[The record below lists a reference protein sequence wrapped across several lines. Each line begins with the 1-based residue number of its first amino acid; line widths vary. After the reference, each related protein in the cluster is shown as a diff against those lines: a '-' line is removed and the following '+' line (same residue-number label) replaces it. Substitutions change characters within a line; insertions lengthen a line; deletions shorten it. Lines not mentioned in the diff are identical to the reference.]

1 MKVRILERGA
11 GYEELKDLWNQL
23 VLRHGTGISHFDVTA
38 TYEWA
43 MALWE
48 IHLKRTDERIL
59 ILEEAG
65 KVQGILPLYFAN
77 VKVRSVACVQ
87 VLPLSELYSQRCGFV
102 LADTNGEQLGVMMR
116 HLFHEVPDWDVF
128 EFTLV
133 DESAS
138 DRQFKAFLESN
149 DIYYELVG
157 SEKSPYM
164 ELSVSWAA
172 FQERLSTKFRSNL
185 RSYEK
190 KLRSLGELKYK
201 TFHGLG
207 EAGEFLAAMFA
218 IEQDSW
224 KEKAGTSITGNSLQ
238 ESFYKHFIKVAA
250 ERGWFSG
257 HLLLIGDEPIAYI
270 YGLVFNGCFSS
281 MKTSYKEKYQKMGT
295 GHVVRMFALQQLHAE
310 GVKIHDFT
318 GLCEDHKL
326 AWADSAYSRTTY
338 RVYNK
343 TIRGIVIR
351 ALGKLS
357 ALRKWAGRGSV
368 K

>member
-1 MKVRILERGA
+1 MKVRILERGV
-11 GYEELKDLWNQL
+11 GYEELKDSWNQL
-23 VLRHGTGISHFDVTA
+23 VLGHGTGIIHFDVTA

-48 IHLKRTDERIL
+48 IHLGRTDERIL

-65 KVQGILPLYFAN
+65 KVQGIFPLCLTK
-77 VKVRSVACVQ
+77 VRVRSVPCVR

-102 LADTNGEQLGVMMR
+102 LADTNGEQFRVMMQY
-116 HLFHEVPDWDVF
+116 LFHEVPGWDVF

-133 DESAS
+133 DGSAS
-138 DRQFKAFLESN
+138 DRQFKTFLESSSV
-149 DIYYELVG
+149 YHELVG
-157 SEKSPYM
+157 SERSPYM
-164 ELSVSWAA
+164 ELGASWAT
-172 FQERLSTKFRSNL
+172 FLERLSAKFRSNL

-190 KLRSLGELKYK
+190 KLRSLGELRYK
-201 TFHGLG
+201 AFHSLG
-207 EAGEFLAAMFA
+207 EADEFLAAMLA

-224 KEKAGTSITGNSLQ
+224 KERAGTSITGNSLQ
-238 ESFYKHFIKVAA
+238 EPFYKHFIKVAA

-310 GVKIHDFT
+310 GVKTHDFT

-343 TIRGIVIR
+343 TIRGIVVR

-357 ALRKWAGRGSV
+357 AVRKWAGRGHV